1 MKIFVEIL
9 KLIPNE
15 DNNEYYLKTKTEIS
29 TLTKAQKALTD
40 LEIASDE
47 KKRIHKCYHD
57 ETPPKPCEIIE

>member
-1 MKIFVEIL
+1 MKIFVEVL
-9 KLIPNE
+9 KKIVE
-15 DNNEYYLKTKTEIS
+15 VDDEYYKVKTKTEKS

-57 ETPPKPCEIIE
+57 EPILKACEIIE